1 MSVRYVVSSRLP
13 TPWAVF
19 DMHGFEDLETG
30 KEHVVLTLGE
40 VGAGAPVLCRVHS
53 ECLTGDALFSLTT
66 ADALQRQVAG
76 GAVRGLVLKAYVDD
90 VDAHFARARAE
101 GAAIVGEPEDGFW
114 GGRIYRARDPE
125 GHLWEISQRG
135 RDLPAE
141 AWQLPPGVRRGKP
154 K

>member
-1 MSVRYVVSSRLP
+1 MPKRKLWKSPDLVPAIVCADVPGTVAWLERVFGFRERASARLTWP
-13 TPWAVF
+13 
-19 DMHGFEDLETG
+19 
-30 KEHVVLTLGE
+30 
-40 VGAGAPVLCRVHS
+40 AGVIAWM
-53 ECLTGDALFSLTT
+53 EAGDALLSLMT

-76 GAVRGLVLKAYVDD
+76 GAVRGLVLKVYVDD
-90 VDAHFARARAE
+90 VDAHFARAKAE

-141 AWQLPPGVRRGKP
+141 AWELPPGVRRGKP